1 MERAARLALTG
12 RRRVTCREFAD
23 FMMDYL
29 TGELPAAVK
38 TRFDDHLQ
46 VCENCQR
53 YLESYRQSI
62 ALGKQAFTDLDET
75 APPQVP
81 ERLIQAIL
89 SARR

>member
-1 MERAARLALTG
+1 MT
-12 RRRVTCREFAD
+12 
-23 FMMDYL
+23 DYL
-29 TGELPAAVK
+29 TGELPAPVEV
-38 TRFDDHLQ
+38 RFEDHLR

-62 ALGKQAFTDLDET
+62 SLGKQAFNALDET
-75 APPQVP
+75 ASSPQVP

>member
-1 MERAARLALTG
+1 
-12 RRRVTCREFAD
+12 VTCREFAD

-29 TGELPAAVK
+29 TDELPAPVK
-38 TRFDDHLQ
+38 VLFEDHLR

-53 YLESYRQSI
+53 YLDSYRQSI
-62 ALGKQAFTDLDET
+62 SLGKQAFDDLDET
-75 APPQVP
+75 ASLQVP

>member
-1 MERAARLALTG
+1 M
-12 RRRVTCREFAD
+12 TCREFAD

-29 TGELPAAVK
+29 TGELPAPVK
-38 TRFDDHLQ
+38 VRFEDHLR

-62 ALGKQAFTDLDET
+62 ALGQQAFNDLDE
-75 APPQVP
+75 AASRRVP

>member
-1 MERAARLALTG
+1 
-12 RRRVTCREFAD
+12 VTCREFAH

-29 TGELPAAVK
+29 TGELPLAVT
-38 TRFDDHLQ
+38 TRFEDHLQ

-53 YLESYRQSI
+53 YLEGYRQSVS
-62 ALGKQAFTDLDET
+62 LGKQAFSDWDAT
-75 APPQVP
+75 ASPQVP

>member
-1 MERAARLALTG
+1 M
-12 RRRVTCREFAD
+12 TCREFAD
-23 FMMDYL
+23 FMVDYI
-29 TGELPAAVK
+29 TGELPAPVRV
-38 TRFDDHLQ
+38 RFEDHLR

-62 ALGKQAFTDLDET
+62 SLGKQAFNDWNET
-75 APPQVP
+75 AFPHVS

>member
-1 MERAARLALTG
+1 M
-12 RRRVTCREFAD
+12 TCREFAD
-23 FMMDYL
+23 FMLDYL
-29 TGELPAAVK
+29 TGELSEAVK
-38 TRFDDHLQ
+38 TRFEDHLR

-62 ALGKQAFTDLDET
+62 TLGKQAFTDRDEILS
-75 APPQVP
+75 PQVP

>member
-1 MERAARLALTG
+1 
-12 RRRVTCREFAD
+12 VTCREFAD

-29 TGELPAAVK
+29 TGELPVAVK
-38 TRFDDHLQ
+38 VRFEDHLR

-62 ALGKQAFTDLDET
+62 SLGTQAFDDLDET
-75 APPQVP
+75 ASPQVP

>member
-1 MERAARLALTG
+1 
-12 RRRVTCREFAD
+12 VTCREFAD

-29 TGELPAAVK
+29 AGELPMPV
-38 TRFDDHLQ
+38 TVRFEDHLR

-62 ALGKQAFTDLDET
+62 SLGKQAFRDLDE
-75 APPQVP
+75 AASPEVP
-81 ERLIQAIL
+81 ESLIQAIL